1 MKCTVESPR
10 AELVVRNRQKVRPIR
25 LLLVR
30 LIAKSILSESIRSP
44 GYQLGV
50 SFVTA
55 ARMAAMNQDFLGHS
69 GSTDVIT
76 FDYREPGAGDGIH
89 GEIFICVQDAID
101 QAVRFKT
108 TWQSET
114 VRYLIHGILHLAG
127 YDDLEPGLRRTMKRR
142 EGAILKTV
150 SAKFP
155 VDTLDYE

>member
-10 AELVVRNRQKVRPIR
+10 AELLVRNRQKVRPIR
-25 LLLVR
+25 LSLVR
-30 LIAKSILSESIRSP
+30 RMAKSILSESIRSP

-55 ARMAAMNQDFLGHS
+55 TRMAALNQGFLGHA

-76 FDYREPGAGDGIH
+76 FDYKEPGAGEAIH
-89 GEIFICVQDAID
+89 GEIFICVQDAIE
-101 QAVRFKT
+101 QAARFKT

-142 EGAILKTV
+142 EGAILKRLA
-150 SAKFP
+150 AKFP